1 MYQPESDSD
10 AGPYTF
16 LGEALKKS
24 VSTDS
29 KGYTVDTFVAN
40 KLFQYYCH
48 LHQRERTPNEKTLFD
63 ILEVSEKPETEDE
76 KLRFLTAMNI
86 SAASTVDMRLYS
98 VVGKVIM
105 KTLPLILKASSRYIC
120 SKLLTENQISGDW
133 FEAIDSE
140 LMNNSATI
148 DTAGFA
154 NSVLGNRVKMYYDLA
169 RKGADVT
176 LQQASPLQNLLS
188 QIMEQI
194 ASMVA
199 GLAQAAMKLK

>member
-1 MYQPESDSD
+1 MYHLQSEND

-24 VSTDS
+24 VSTD
-29 KGYTVDTFVAN
+29 KNGDTIDTFVAN

-86 SAASTVDMRLYS
+86 SAASTVDIRLYS

-105 KTLPLILKASSRYIC
+105 KTLPLLLKASSRYIC
-120 SKLLTENQISGDW
+120 SRLLTNNKISDDW
-133 FEAIDSE
+133 FEAIDNE
-140 LMNNSATI
+140 LMKTSATI
-148 DTAGFA
+148 DSSGFS

-169 RKGADVT
+169 KKGADIT
-176 LQQASPLQNLLS
+176 LQQASPMQNLLS